1 MSDDAAIR
9 LANTGISPRPIREER
24 PRGHPVPGIDYGIDA
39 VTDKQNPP
47 ELVAVTPEGDPEAR
61 PKFVVKDNNTMRTS
75 HANNKFRMRGDMG
88 SKPFRFDR
96 RPAHSARISEE
107 EGSARSERSDRS
119 SVPSRPGSQFRN
131 IPVKL
136 NGSDDE
142 DGSEEYSEGSGSYD
156 DEDEGSGSEEYSEG
170 SGSYD
175 EDDDEDEEGSFRSSR
190 PKLSYEE
197 TRNKKIEYLAAL
209 KRLEDQGY
217 EAAGKKCGLTSSLEE
232 IEEVLEKLRAQRDLD
247 NSIKFQRDILVT
259 FVGMIEYGCSFKE
272 YNIFELDLE
281 GWSKAVFENITE
293 YDEVFEELHYKY
305 KTTMAIPPELKLLG
319 MLTMSGYRYHL
330 SRQLINKAEK
340 TMPGFSD
347 VVNSDPE
354 LKRRYQETAM
364 RMGKIPPAPVSMS
377 PPPKSARTPMSDP
390 DDVDGL
396 LAGLKGGKQQ
406 DVNLSEADLFTL

>member
-1 MSDDAAIR
+1 MSDESAIR
-9 LANTGISPRPIREER
+9 LSASGAPPRPIREER
-24 PRGHPVPGIDYGIDA
+24 PRGHPVPGIDYGVDA
-39 VTDKQNPP
+39 VTDKFNPP
-47 ELVAVTPEGDPEAR
+47 ELVATVPEDNPDAR
-61 PKFVVKDNNTMRTS
+61 PNFVVKDTNTMRTS
-75 HANNKFRMRGDMG
+75 HAHSKFRMRGDIGG
-88 SKPFRFDR
+88 SKQFRFDR
-96 RPAHSARISEE
+96 RPKQAMMSGGSSE
-107 EGSARSERSDRS
+107 EGSQRSNRS
-119 SVPSRPGSQFRN
+119 SSRMGSEFRN

-142 DGSEEYSEGSGSYD
+142 EEEGSEDYTEGSGSYED
-156 DEDEGSGSEEYSEG
+156 DEEEGSDDYTEG

-175 EDDDEDEEGSFRSSR
+175 EDGSDEEGSYRSNK
-190 PKLSYEE
+190 PKMSYEE
-197 TRNKKIEYLAAL
+197 IRNKKIEYLAAL

-259 FVGMIEYGCSFKE
+259 FVGMIEYGCSYKE

-364 RMGKIPPAPVSMS
+364 RMGKMPPPPTSMT
-377 PPPKSARTPMSDP
+377 PPPKSSRTPMSDP

-396 LAGLKGGKQQ
+396 LAGLKGGKQK
-406 DVNLSEADLFTL
+406 DVDLSEADLFTL